1 MPLERNI
8 ISRELNRIKDRHGLT
23 HESWA
28 QKSSVPVGTIS
39 RYLGYNCGVPNYMHL
54 CAMLDCVGE
63 DIQAFYRLITGAAEH
78 APDVPAAV
86 PENIPMDPQ
95 KDITLL
101 RSMQERVAEQGE
113 TMLSYLSEI
122 HEQDAQLRE
131 LRAEMRGTEKT
142 IAERDLQI
150 ADLKANLAIQQGK
163 TERQRKR
170 NHTLFIVVLC
180 LLVVFI
186 ALAAVYIWD
195 VSNLHKGMTSWLHPE
210 LHQ

>member
-54 CAMLDCVGE
+54 CSMLDCVGE

-78 APDVPAAV
+78 APDMPAAV

-95 KDITLL
+95 KDVTLL

-131 LRAEMRGTEKT
+131 LRVEMRGTEKT
-142 IAERDLQI
+142 LAEREKQL
-150 ADLKANLAIQQGK
+150 ADLKADLKIERK
-163 TERQRKR
+163 EVSRQRKR
-170 NHTLFIVVLC
+170 NHKLFLAVVA

-195 VSNLHKGMTSWLHPE
+195 VSNIHKGLTAFLNPD
-210 LHQ
+210 L

>member
-8 ISRELNRIKDRHGLT
+8 ISQELNRIKDRHGLT

-63 DIQAFYRLITGAAEH
+63 DIQAFYRLIIGAAEH

-86 PENIPMDPQ
+86 PQSIPIDPQ
-95 KDITLL
+95 KDVTLL
-101 RSMQERVAEQGE
+101 RSMQERVTEQGE

-131 LRAEMRGTEKT
+131 LRVEMRATEKSLG
-142 IAERDLQI
+142 EREKQL
-150 ADLKANLAIQQGK
+150 ADLKADLKIERKEVA
-163 TERQRKR
+163 RQRKR
-170 NHTLFIVVLC
+170 NHKLFLAVVA

-195 VSNLHKGMTSWLHPE
+195 VSNIHKGLTAILNPG
-210 LHQ
+210 L

>member
-8 ISRELNRIKDRHGLT
+8 ISKELNRIKDRHGLT

-63 DIQAFYRLITGAAEH
+63 DIKAFYRLITGAADR
-78 APDVPAAV
+78 APNVPAAV
-86 PENIPMDPQ
+86 PESIPMDPQ
-95 KDITLL
+95 KDVTLL
-101 RSMQERVAEQGE
+101 RSMQERVTEQSE
-113 TMLSYLSEI
+113 TMLGYLSEL

-131 LRAEMRGTEKT
+131 LRAEMRGYEKT
-142 IAERDLQI
+142 ISEREKRIADI
-150 ADLKANLAIQQGK
+150 NADLKIEREEAA
-163 TERQRKR
+163 RQRKR
-170 NHTLFIVVLC
+170 NHVLFIAVLC

-186 ALAAVYIWD
+186 ALAIVYIWD

-210 LHQ
+210 LQ